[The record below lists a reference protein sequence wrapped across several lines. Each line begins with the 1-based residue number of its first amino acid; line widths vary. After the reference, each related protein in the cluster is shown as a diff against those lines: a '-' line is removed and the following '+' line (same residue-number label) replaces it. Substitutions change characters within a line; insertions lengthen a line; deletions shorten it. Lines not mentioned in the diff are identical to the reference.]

1 LSSWAAALVGPK
13 IGRPA
18 ARKASTTPAAS
29 GASGPTTVKATCSRF
44 ASSTSTGMSVI
55 GAFCSSFSAAVP
67 GLPGATSTR
76 VTLGDWA
83 SFQASACSRPPEP
96 MTRTFMCCSES
107 LLGWSFLVA
116 EMPEA
121 GEYHGD
127 VVLVGRGDHFLVTH
141 RAAGLDHRG
150 GASLGEHVEAV
161 SERER
166 GVGGDHATG
175 DLQAGVL
182 GLDLGDA
189 GGIDPAHLAR
199 ADADG
204 HAVLAI
210 DDGVGLDVLGY
221 APGEQHVAHLGF
233 RRCAPGH
240 DLEVGDLDARLV
252 GALHQQ
258 AAAHALVVEGAGG
271 LAERAGEHT
280 DVFLAGEQLERDGG
294 VGGRD
299 QHLEELRRHGF

>member
-29 GASGPTTVKATCSRF
+29 GASGPTTVKATCSRL
-44 ASSTSTGMSVI
+44 ASSISTGMSVI

-107 LLGWSFLVA
+107 RLGWSCLVA
-116 EMPEA
+116 EMPET
-121 GEYHGD
+121 GEHHGD
-127 VVLVGRGDHFLVTH
+127 VVLVGCSDHLFVAH
-141 RAAGLDHRG
+141 RAAGLDDRG
-150 GASLGEHVEAV
+150 GAGLGKHVEAV
-161 SERER
+161 AEGEE
-166 GVGGDHATG
+166 GVRGDHAAG
-175 DLQAGVL
+175 DLQAGIL

-189 GGIDPAHLAR
+189 GGVDPAHLAG

-210 DDGVGLDVLGY
+210 DDGVGLDVLGH
-221 APGEQHVAHLGF
+221 APGEQHVAHFRLGG
-233 RRCAPGH
+233 RALGD
-240 DLEVGDLDARLV
+240 DLEVGDLDAGLV
-252 GALHQQ
+252 
-258 AAAHALVVEGAGG
+258 
-271 LAERAGEHT
+271 
-280 DVFLAGEQLERDGG
+280 
-294 VGGRD
+294 
-299 QHLEELRRHGF
+299 